1 VFASYLT
8 DGLARILDPTNVV
21 DVFVRG
27 GYIDDVTVRDG
38 ATVRLALLEAAPVV
52 LGSIAA
58 PVQAVR
64 WVRDDRQVSPAVA
77 TDLFVGIYVLLF
89 AVFYM
94 RFLPWHAAVTVRHLL
109 PLYPALVY
117 GVFRLRA
124 VRSVLDEWHLVAG
137 VGIGTVVVGLELFVL
152 ATLLLELKTG
162 EAAQLL
168 AVGALV
174 VAGLF
179 GTWVLTRSLRDDEEL
194 IRDNQQ
200 SRTGAVVLG
209 LVIGWG
215 AMSMLAFRLFV
226 LPYGDAVAL
235 PVVQWIVDLVP
246 FS

>member
-1 VFASYLT
+1 M
-8 DGLARILDPTNVV
+8 LDPTRFV

-27 GYIDDVTVRDG
+27 GYIESVTIRDG
-38 ATVRLALLEAAPVV
+38 ATFRLALLEAAPVA
-52 LGSIAA
+52 LGIVAM
-58 PVQAVR
+58 PVQVVR
-64 WVRDDRQVSPAVA
+64 WVRKDRQISPAVA
-77 TDLFVGIYVLLF
+77 TDLFVGGYVLLF

-124 VRSVLDEWHLVAG
+124 VRSALDEWHLVAG

-152 ATLLLELKTG
+152 ATLLLELRVG

-168 AVGALV
+168 AVGALL
-174 VAGLF
+174 VAGAF
-179 GTWVLTRSLRDDEEL
+179 GVWALVRSLRSGSTPGEDGG
-194 IRDNQQ
+194 QA
-200 SRTGAVVLG
+200 RTGAVLLG
-209 LVIGWG
+209 LAVGWG

-226 LPYGDAVAL
+226 LRYGDVVVL
-235 PVVQWIVDLVP
+235 PVGQWILDLVP